1 MPKYLLQYGMY
12 SIEEESVII
21 VADSYDSALIEADSI
36 LFDSTDDSRLGRTIE
51 DIMEE
56 EEGCDYDDACE
67 IYDDERN
74 DWHASE
80 LTEI

>member
-1 MPKYLLQYGMY
+1 MPKYLLKYGIY
-12 SIEEESVII
+12 SIKEETAII

-67 IYDDERN
+67 IYDNERA
-74 DWHASE
+74 DWRVSE